1 MASEC
6 VFCGEAL
13 GEGTPIVGRPPHAA
27 HAACADAA
35 LADDAHWDAVATASG
50 LDDRAGDEVPPAEDP
65 PRATARG
72 AGCATIS
79 SVVVASA
86 AAILWA
92 LRRAPA
98 EAGALSSRESR
109 AD

>member
-13 GEGTPIVGRPPHAA
+13 GEGTPIVGRPPRAA

-35 LADDAHWDAVATASG
+35 LGDDAHWDAVATASG
-50 LDDRAGDEVPPAEDP
+50 VDDRAGDEVPPAEDP
-65 PRATARG
+65 ARATARG

-86 AAILWA
+86 MAIVLGKA
-92 LRRAPA
+92 KGPGRSRGPSMR
-98 EAGALSSRESR
+98 EGGA
-109 AD
+109 D